1 MSGNS
6 SYRSNYSQLIRMAGH
21 NKWSKVKYIKA
32 RVDARKGPM
41 SPFTNFEGPEEIL
54 IHLEA

>member
-1 MSGNS
+1 
-6 SYRSNYSQLIRMAGH
+6 MAGH

-41 SPFTNFEGPEEIL
+41 SAFTNFEGPEEIL
-54 IHLEA
+54 MHLEA